1 MKLSVF
7 IVPLL
12 AVFFSGFAFAD
23 GKNHEPIKDAK
34 MMKDSNHMADGK
46 PMPMA
51 QAAGDMTEGEI
62 KRISKGSRK
71 LTIKHGEIKNLDM
84 PPMTM
89 TFTVSDD
96 KMLETVKK
104 GDMVKFKVEAVNG
117 QMVVTEIMP
126 Q

>member
-1 MKLSVF
+1 MKRSV
-7 IVPLL
+7 IVVPLL
-12 AVFFSGFAFAD
+12 AVFFSACAFAD
-23 GKNHEPIKDAK
+23 DKSHEPMKDAK
-34 MMKDSNHMADGK
+34 MMKDGNHMADGK
-46 PMPMA
+46 PMPMT

-89 TFTVSDD
+89 TFTASND
-96 KMLETVKK
+96 KMLEMVKK

-117 QMVVTEIMP
+117 QMVITEIMP

>member
-1 MKLSVF
+1 MKRSV
-7 IVPLL
+7 IVVPLL
-12 AVFFSGFAFAD
+12 AVFFSACAFAD
-23 GKNHEPIKDAK
+23 DKSHEPMKDAK
-34 MMKDSNHMADGK
+34 MMKDGNHMADGK
-46 PMPMA
+46 PMPMT

-84 PPMTM
+84 PEM
-89 TFTVSDD
+89 
-96 KMLETVKK
+96 VKK

-117 QMVVTEIMP
+117 QMVITEIMP